1 MDRGDRES
9 ILADEGNVIVVA
21 GAGSGKTTIL
31 TKKIGIDLENNKK
44 HYKIAAIT
52 FTNKAAKEISERLTI
67 STRGHFL
74 GTNDSFVENE
84 IIRPFIQDALGNN
97 YSNEFEVVYNNKF
110 DTFDEGLELIRSQ
123 NKLGVYNDNK
133 KNFKFELALNIL
145 FKSRVAQQYIQARY
159 FKLYIDEYQDC
170 DQDMH
175 KLFMYINNKLD
186 IKLFIVGDPKQSI
199 YQWRGAAPE
208 LFYGMLENHDNN
220 FNKYQ
225 LVENFRCCK
234 EIQNYSN
241 LLEREKNDLYKNVEG
256 VNNVIGI
263 KTSDSKYEK
272 VLDYLDLDKE
282 IAILIRCAKR
292 KNREIAR
299 ELESYL
305 KSKGHEFI
313 YIPRTPLDDLATGNK
328 NILIEL
334 AKYIKD
340 EKYTIYDLINNLPV
354 DLSSSEIKEINSLIE
369 KFKCKNFQEINI
381 DSILEQ
387 FFSRLEIEI
396 KDEEEIIKFKE
407 TILNDKYDNSYN
419 GIEYK
424 HKIMT
429 IHSSKGLEFEQ
440 VLLHANDFKLHLKK
454 DKNEHYVATTRAKDR
469 LVIYLNNDYL
479 NHVND
484 VVKSSDLYNISNIMK
499 VITL

>member
-1 MDRGDRES
+1 M
-9 ILADEGNVIVVA
+9 
-21 GAGSGKTTIL
+21 
-31 TKKIGIDLENNKK
+31 
-44 HYKIAAIT
+44 
-52 FTNKAAKEISERLTI
+52 
-67 STRGHFL
+67 
-74 GTNDSFVENE
+74 
-84 IIRPFIQDALGNN
+84 GNN

-110 DTFDEGLELIRSQ
+110 DTFSKGLELIRSQ
-123 NKLGVYNDNK
+123 NKLGVYKDNK
-133 KNFKFELALNIL
+133 KNFKFELALSIL
-145 FKSRVAQQYIQARY
+145 SKSRVAQQYIQARY

-175 KLFMYINNKLD
+175 KLFMYINTKLD

-208 LFYGMLENHDNN
+208 LFYEMFENNDNN

-234 EIQNYSN
+234 DIQNYSN
-241 LLEREKNDLYKNVEG
+241 LLEREKNDLYKNVEV

-263 KTSDSKYEK
+263 KTSDYEYEK
-272 VLDYLDLDKE
+272 VLEYLDLNKE
-282 IAILIRCAKR
+282 ITILIRCAKS
-292 KNREIAR
+292 KKREIAR
-299 ELESYL
+299 ELELYL
-305 KSKGHEFI
+305 KSKGHDFI
-313 YIPRTPLDDLATGNK
+313 YIPRTPLDDLGTGNK

-340 EKYTIYDLINNLPV
+340 EKYTIYDLINNLPIN
-354 DLSSSEIKEINSLIE
+354 LSSDEIKDINSFIE
-369 KFKCKNFQEINI
+369 EFKCKNIYKINI
-381 DSILEQ
+381 DSILKQ
-387 FFSRLEIEI
+387 FFAKLEIEI
-396 KDEEEIIKFKE
+396 KGEEIIKFKE

-469 LVIYLNNDYL
+469 LVIYLNNDDYL